1 MTSIIIISCSLIIL
15 SIFFFER
22 ILTNPEKFKGSKF
35 LYYSLS
41 SIMFLFG
48 CYGFYL
54 IPNRYKILMINSTG
68 SIQKKHELILKLLKE
83 FDISNYENNSSY
95 YSFEYGKSIWSW
107 GYTVHLN
114 IDSEEFYISVQ
125 GRTFING
132 FVDFGSTERVRKKVV
147 NKIIQLG

>member
-1 MTSIIIISCSLIIL
+1 M
-15 SIFFFER
+15 
-22 ILTNPEKFKGSKF
+22 
-35 LYYSLS
+35 
-41 SIMFLFG
+41 FG